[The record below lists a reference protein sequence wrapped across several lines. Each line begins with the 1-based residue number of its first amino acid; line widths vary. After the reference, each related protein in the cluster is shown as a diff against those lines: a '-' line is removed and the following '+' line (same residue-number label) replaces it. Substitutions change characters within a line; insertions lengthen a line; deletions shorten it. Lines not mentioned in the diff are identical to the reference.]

1 MKKEL
6 LILTTLLL
14 NSSVL
19 SHDTGESLPQPD
31 HAQAFY
37 QLMVVPS
44 IQTQLTIQNLPLTL
58 GSHLVPL
65 GFQEV
70 QGLGEGM
77 IVYTSVK
84 HPILLGLIPDIAT
97 LMSLEH
103 TQPSAPQSQSQ
114 QEHQKTQ
121 QHTSTVVTTTGMM
134 ATIQTSTA
142 IQQIFPDIFSGK
154 SRELPSLAESLELS
168 PSSITQEFNVLDEFA
183 KIYGSNR
190 ATIDNVIS
198 RSRSADIFWAQQ
210 QQIRQDEIQKKVT
223 EIHTILK
230 NTEITDQERNTAIGT
245 KISEAIDLYKQWT
258 RFDKE
263 KSPHPHQETE
273 TTPDDINALR
283 SQILGTTNEE
293 DRQEVILTIIS
304 ETNAAKQQR
313 KQQDATIVA
322 ENTAIYAQLKDIQGM
337 IPILNWTHKH
347 YKQNLMERAE
357 TTLEGHHQQLLQ
369 ATEEKIL
376 TALIS
381 KTIELAK
388 KNTKFASLYFHALA
402 IVSKDLNHLDSGVIA
417 QGLEGTR
424 TTLNVD
430 PIPEEQQLEENTS
443 KAIASFQKYIQSEKE
458 KVLAKIKQK
467 RQEASEKIDSTSY
480 EYPCLLNLLKTLS
493 RWITTYKC
501 FADIEYAAT
510 YDSILNYNLTRSFVL
525 PVLNQFLTNKADTL
539 FSVMH
544 FHTMTLSNNRCAAA
558 VKFKIDGEPNIR
570 TFFIMAADSRQNLL
584 SILPPEQAESV
595 QEEQRPQPRKQQ
607 VITYKKPKDNGC
619 SIM

>member
-6 LILTTLLL
+6 VILTTLLL

-19 SHDTGESLPQPD
+19 SHDTGESLPQTD
-31 HAQAFY
+31 HAQAFA
-37 QLMVVPS
+37 VPS
-44 IQTQLTIQNLPLTL
+44 VHTQLTIQNLPSTL
-58 GSHLVPL
+58 ESHLVPL

-121 QHTSTVVTTTGMM
+121 QHTSTVVTATGMM
-134 ATIQTSTA
+134 ATTQTSIA
-142 IQQIFPDIFSGK
+142 IQQVFPDILSGK

-168 PSSITQEFNVLDEFA
+168 PSSITQESNVLDEFA

-190 ATIDNVIS
+190 TTIDNVIS

-210 QQIRQDEIQKKVT
+210 QQSRQDEIQKKVT

-293 DRQEVILTIIS
+293 DRQEAIQTIIS

-313 KQQDATIVA
+313 KQQDTTIVA
-322 ENTAIYAQLKDIQGM
+322 ENTAIYAPLKDIQGM
-337 IPILNWTHKH
+337 TLILNWTHKH
-347 YKQNLMERAE
+347 YKQNLMERAG
-357 TTLEGHHQQLLQ
+357 TTLEGHRQQLLQ

-381 KTIELAK
+381 KTIELAG
-388 KNTKFASLYFHALA
+388 KNTKFASLYFHALT
-402 IVSKDLNHLDSGVIA
+402 IVSKDLNLDSGVIA
-417 QGLEGTR
+417 QRLEDTR
-424 TTLNVD
+424 TTLKVD
-430 PIPEEQQLEENTS
+430 PIPEEQQPVANTL
-443 KAIASFQKYIQSEKE
+443 KAVASFQRNIQRERETVS
-458 KVLAKIKQK
+458 AKIKQQ

-510 YDSILNYNLTRSFVL
+510 YDSILSYNLTRSFVL
-525 PVLNQFLTNKADTL
+525 PVLNQFLTNQADTL

-584 SILPPEQAESV
+584 SILPPEQTESV
-595 QEEQRPQPRKQQ
+595 QEKQQPQPRKQP